1 MTRQYSLAISLALAA
16 CLSGCAAGSMTVKP
30 PPPPIPGL
38 GHVTA
43 VTVLP
48 VQVVLAPTRFSRPQ
62 PVSPDVRLQLET
74 ESVLKREIEGLVSSS
89 RFGLRR
95 LDTDDSTLQRKPW
108 LARLS
113 RVHVEHPE
121 QALLRAIAS
130 PDIAPVSSVF
140 PQTACL
146 DIVDFAV
153 DSTGAQY
160 LLFVQGSGSYTTH
173 PGSKWFDE
181 KVPGAVGGA
190 ILGGILGV
198 HVVPDTDLENSAV
211 ESDFFLEARLVD
223 VADRQI
229 LWHNSVFYEKRIQGD
244 NEAFDARKGTH
255 LRGACERLMA
265 PLLQAPR

>member
-1 MTRQYSLAISLALAA
+1 MIRLAKALAIAS
-16 CLSGCAAGSMTVKP
+16 CLSGCAASMREMPP

-38 GHVTA
+38 DRVTSM
-43 VTVLP
+43 TVLP
-48 VQVVLAPTRFSRPQ
+48 IPFALKPTRFSKREPEAGV
-62 PVSPDVRLQLET
+62 PAFHRET
-74 ESVLKREIEGLVSSS
+74 ENALKREIERLVSSS

-108 LARLS
+108 LAWLA
-113 RVHVEHPE
+113 RVHVEHPD

-130 PDIAPVSSVF
+130 PGSAPVSSVF
-140 PQTACL
+140 PRTTCV
-146 DIVDFAV
+146 DIVDFVV

-160 LLFVQGSGSYTTH
+160 LLFVQGSGSYSTA

-181 KVPGAVGGA
+181 KVPGAVGTA
-190 ILGGILGV
+190 ILGSILGV
-198 HVVPDTDLENSAV
+198 HVVPDTDLETSAV

-229 LWHNSVFYEKRIQGD
+229 LWHNSVLYEKRIQE
-244 NEAFDARKGTH
+244 NTRFDPRKEKY
-255 LRGACERLMA
+255 LRAACEQLMG

>member
-1 MTRQYSLAISLALAA
+1 MIRLAKALAIAS
-16 CLSGCAAGSMTVKP
+16 CLSVCAASMREMPP

-38 GHVTA
+38 DRVTSM
-43 VTVLP
+43 TVLP
-48 VQVVLAPTRFSRPQ
+48 IPFALKPTRFSKREPEAGV
-62 PVSPDVRLQLET
+62 PAFHRET
-74 ESVLKREIEGLVSSS
+74 ENALKREIERLVSSS

-108 LARLS
+108 LAWLA
-113 RVHVEHPE
+113 RVHVEHPD

-130 PDIAPVSSVF
+130 PDSAPVSSVF
-140 PQTACL
+140 PRTTCV
-146 DIVDFAV
+146 DIVDFVV

-160 LLFVQGSGSYTTH
+160 LLFVQGSGSYSTA

-181 KVPGAVGGA
+181 KVPGAVGTA
-190 ILGGILGV
+190 ILGSILGV
-198 HVVPDTDLENSAV
+198 HVVPDTDLETSAV

-229 LWHNSVFYEKRIQGD
+229 LWHNSVLYEKRIQE
-244 NEAFDARKGTH
+244 NTRFDPRKEKY
-255 LRGACERLMA
+255 LRAACEQLMG